1 MARLMSLVRTIY
13 NGFFK
18 LEEWDVGGP
27 FTHVVLRGTDS
38 VAGLL
43 VDMTNE
49 RFLLVRQQRPAMIR
63 EDNPDGF
70 ITEAVAGR
78 FDVNLGPK
86 ALMVKETKEEAG
98 VEISEKDV
106 ELLNHGLPMAL
117 SAGATTERSYL
128 AYVEIHPD
136 AVDPDDQQQ
145 RGVAD
150 EGEAI
155 TRVWHS
161 FDDIHDMN
169 FDCVRVLA
177 LVQHLKIRLLQTF
190 INQGYRK
197 PLGLGYPSKGHR

>member
-1 MARLMSLVRTIY
+1 MTRPMSLVRTIY

-43 VDMTNE
+43 VDMTHE

-86 ALMVKETKEEAG
+86 ALLVKEAKEEAG
-98 VEISEKDV
+98 VEISEADV

-136 AVDPDDQQQ
+136 TVDPDDQQQ

-161 FDDIHDMN
+161 FDDINTMH
-169 FDCVRVLA
+169 FDCVRVLT
-177 LVQHLKIRLLQTF
+177 LVQYLKIRLLEKSLREASKQF
-190 INQGYRK
+190 
-197 PLGLGYPSKGHR
+197 LGLGYPSKGQR